1 MFPVKSFLIK
11 FPPNPVTTTS
21 FSAFTSGA
29 NSIIKLLEEAT
40 NCFGSKPKP
49 VTTRVAPDFTF
60 KVNEPSLAVLVPFLV
75 PLSKTEAP
83 DTGTP
88 FSSITFP
95 VTEVVCAYPT
105 KANKKAQTTINIL
118 FLM

>member
-11 FPPNPVTTTS
+11 LPPNPVTTTS

-29 NSIIKLLEEAT
+29 NSTIKLLEEAT
-40 NCFGSKPKP
+40 NCFASKPKP
-49 VTTRVAPDFTF
+49 VTTRVAPDFTLRE
-60 KVNEPSLAVLVPFLV
+60 NEPSLAVLVPFLV

-88 FSSITFP
+88 FSSTTFP
-95 VTEVVCAYPT
+95 VMGVVCANPPI
-105 KANKKAQTTINIL
+105 ANIIAQATRSII